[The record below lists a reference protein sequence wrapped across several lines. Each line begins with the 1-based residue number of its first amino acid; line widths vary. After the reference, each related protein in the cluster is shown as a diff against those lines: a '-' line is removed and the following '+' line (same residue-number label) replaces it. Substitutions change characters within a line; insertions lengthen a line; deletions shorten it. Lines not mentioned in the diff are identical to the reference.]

1 MEHFPRLLS
10 VAQLMLII
18 PFLLGESNLMQ
29 MYGSWKIGFLRWT
42 KKIKSHEGQWVFKR
56 LSETNREGLEL
67 LLARLFKVLVVS
79 QRNSFQRNL
88 ILGVVW
94 NDVHPIGGMSVLRFF
109 FIGWGFYNQLY
120 KFWIA
125 WGLSE
130 EGVWKHF
137 CLNEPESSESQ
148 EFFVTPKWQMMMWS
162 KGRYDDGLHWHRF
175 SRFQVCMPITRSPS
189 YFELG
194 EPPTRP
200 IIRSP

>member
-1 MEHFPRLLS
+1 M
-10 VAQLMLII
+10 VQLILTTH
-18 PFLLGESNLMQ
+18 FLLGESNLMQ

-67 LLARLFKVLVVS
+67 LLARLFKVVVVS
-79 QRNSFQRNL
+79 QRIFFFKLDPWSSLKWCSSDWRNY
-88 ILGVVW
+88 
-94 NDVHPIGGMSVLRFF
+94 SRALRFF
-109 FIGWGFYNQLY
+109 FIEWGFYNQLY

-137 CLNEPESSESQ
+137 CLNEPESQ

-162 KGRYDDGLHWHRF
+162 KGNEIWWW
-175 SRFQVCMPITRSPS
+175 ST
-189 YFELG
+189 
-194 EPPTRP
+194 
-200 IIRSP
+200 